1 MSCTGST
8 KPLTSKARISSPG
21 SVASCRPII
30 ERDACI
36 ARFVRRF
43 PRVRDGVGSLHRR
56 CLEQDDG
63 FTPFL
68 LGTPSL

>member
-1 MSCTGST
+1 MTCTGST
-8 KPLTSKARISSPG
+8 APDEQGENQQPWKRCVVS
-21 SVASCRPII
+21 PII
-30 ERDACI
+30 ERDACT